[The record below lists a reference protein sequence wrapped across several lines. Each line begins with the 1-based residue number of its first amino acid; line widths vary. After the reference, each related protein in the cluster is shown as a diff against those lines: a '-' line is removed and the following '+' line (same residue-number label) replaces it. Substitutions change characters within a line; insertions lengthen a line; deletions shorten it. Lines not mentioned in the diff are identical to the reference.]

1 MQYSA
6 AMASRPTSLPD
17 LEQRLDHLER
27 TITSLLRA
35 RQRLVKEVEAQR
47 RVEGNSVS
55 LHRIVADLQQQFTM
69 IPERRLQALALSDL
83 CEVVLRRAPQPLSA
97 PVITQV
103 LIKVAAMKEQR
114 NATRIVR
121 ITLQRNPR
129 RFSRVGTNLYSVIT
143 EDAVA

>member
-6 AMASRPTSLPD
+6 AMASREASLLE

-27 TITSLLRA
+27 TITSLNQA
-35 RQRLVKEVEAQR
+35 RQRLRLEVEAQR
-47 RVEGNSVS
+47 RIEGSSLS
-55 LHRIVADLQQQFTM
+55 LHRLVADLQRQFPTV
-69 IPERRLQALALSDL
+69 PERHNQTLAVSDL
-83 CEVVLRRAPQPLSA
+83 CEMVLRRSPQPLSA

-121 ITLQRNPR
+121 ITLQRNTR
-129 RFSRVGTNLYSVIT
+129 RFVRMGSNRYAM
-143 EDAVA
+143 AVS

>member
-1 MQYSA
+1 
-6 AMASRPTSLPD
+6 MASRPASLPD

-27 TITSLLRA
+27 TIRSLHRA

-47 RVEGNSVS
+47 RVEGSSVS
-55 LHRIVADLQQQFTM
+55 LHRIAADLQQQFTVL
-69 IPERRLQALALSDL
+69 PERRLQALALSDL

-129 RFSRVGTNLYSVIT
+129 RFTRVGTNLYSVIT
-143 EDAVA
+143 